1 MWISCRL
8 SRTTFDTE
16 RSQIHLRKNAVNNID
31 RHGQL
36 DSKGIDFVIK
46 SKDTCECAFKND

>member
-16 RSQIHLRKNAVNNID
+16 RSQIHLRKNAVNID